1 MIERINND
9 MIAAMKNK
17 DTETLNVIRMVKGA
31 IQLEEISKKRK
42 LEDEEI
48 IGIVAK
54 QIKLRKESIA
64 EFEKGNRDDLINKT
78 INEISI
84 LNNYLP
90 PQLSDEELSDIIS
103 DVIARVD
110 AKAMSDMGKIMKE
123 LAPLVKGKADM
134 DRVNQIIR
142 EKLSN

>member
-42 LEDEEI
+42 LEYEEI

>member
-103 DVIARVD
+103 DVIARVML
-110 AKAMSDMGKIMKE
+110 K
-123 LAPLVKGKADM
+123 
-134 DRVNQIIR
+134 Q
-142 EKLSN
+142 